1 MLPQEL
7 GSRLVLVIDDAFVAE
22 DHLRSLLG
30 PSGPDVEAHRQQTRS
45 SRLRWMA
52 RRERGSSAV
61 PLGDQFR
68 RAQVAVAQLV
78 RSTADLTAS
87 INADD
92 VPSPAARDL
101 AAGVASI
108 GLADL
113 EAALAQAR
121 EASGGTPR
129 TIVTQVLHV
138 VRDVAGIL
146 DRAKVRLVL
155 ERDRCT

>member
-1 MLPQEL
+1 MSTRPFRVL
-7 GSRLVLVIDDAFVAE
+7 GVQQIAIGGPSKAPLRRLWVE
-22 DHLRSLLG
+22 LLG
-30 PSGPDVEAHRQQTRS
+30 AE
-45 SRLRWMA
+45 
-52 RRERGSSAV
+52 
-61 PLGDQFR
+61 PLGAFR
-68 RAQVAVAQLV
+68 SETENVDEDIVGVGEGAGLV
-78 RSTADLTAS
+78 EIDLMQP
-87 INADD
+87 ID
-92 VPSPAARDL
+92 PEKSPKVHQPALNHIGLWVDDL